1 MRNSRATGGGAV
13 SGGNGMYGGEDGTEH
28 GCMAEGGGS
37 IGVKGGGQ
45 PISDE
50 SGGSGMDTDMPRRH
64 AGEYPAGIV
73 HDGNGDVS
81 TEAVDIFLLI
91 VHLARGLRWHGSQMP
106 EDLRTMVRNAG
117 LAPRH
122 ITALVQIAAA
132 GEMSV
137 SLLADRLG
145 VALTTA
151 SLLAS
156 QLASQGL
163 VERKEDPEDHRRTLI
178 RIPERFDDITSGMF
192 KGLLEPI
199 EQVLAS
205 ISAQDRGVLESALRK
220 LVEAVT
226 AAACGP

>member
-1 MRNSRATGGGAV
+1 
-13 SGGNGMYGGEDGTEH
+13 
-28 GCMAEGGGS
+28 
-37 IGVKGGGQ
+37 
-45 PISDE
+45 
-50 SGGSGMDTDMPRRH
+50 
-64 AGEYPAGIV
+64 
-73 HDGNGDVS
+73 
-81 TEAVDIFLLI
+81 
-91 VHLARGLRWHGSQMP
+91 
-106 EDLRTMVRNAG
+106 MVRNAG

-137 SLLADRLG
+137 SLLAERLG

>member
-1 MRNSRATGGGAV
+1 MSMVRNSGGTGGD
-13 SGGNGMYGGEDGTEH
+13 GMNGGEGNSEH
-28 GCMAEGGGS
+28 GCMAEDDGS
-37 IGVKGGGQ
+37 VGVKGDGQ

-50 SGGSGMDTDMPRRH
+50 SGDSGMDMDVSQRH
-64 AGEYPAGIV
+64 TGEYPADIL
-73 HDGNGDVS
+73 HNGNGDVS

-91 VHLARGLRWHGSQMP
+91 VHLARGLRWHGSQIP

-137 SLLADRLG
+137 SLLAERLG

-156 QLASQGL
+156 QLASHGL

-178 RIPERFDDITSGMF
+178 RIPERFDNITSGMF

-205 ISAQDRGVLESALRK
+205 ISVQERDVLESALRR
-220 LVEAVT
+220 LVEAV
-226 AAACGP
+226 AVASCGPEG